1 MGSQPD
7 AEAPPG
13 MLVQWDL
20 EGSFCPVFT
29 GQKRSK
35 SADPIQLSV

>member
-1 MGSQPD
+1 MRRDSAAEPIGSVKESIGLQPD

-20 EGSFCPVFT
+20 EGSF
-29 GQKRSK
+29 
-35 SADPIQLSV
+35 